1 MFGHRHHSGSG
12 PGERGRHG
20 GARGGFFGGAFG
32 GLRGGGLRGGGPGMR
47 MAKMLVSG
55 DLQLIILLL
64 LSQKPRH
71 GYEIIKAIEEH
82 ASGVYAPSPG
92 MVYPAL
98 TYLEE
103 MAYAAAA
110 SDGTKRLY
118 TITAEGSAHLGR
130 NEPAATEVWNQLAII
145 GRKLSQF
152 QRQFAQDED
161 VADHFGSGSGSASGG
176 APGSG
181 GSSDWK
187 QMKSEFRELRDE
199 MKAAIFEKINASV
212 EEKRRVL
219 DILRR
224 AVDEIRKP

>member
-1 MFGHRHHSGSG
+1 MFGHRHHSYSG
-12 PGERGRHG
+12 PGERGRPG
-20 GARGGFFGGAFG
+20 GAGGGFFGAAF
-32 GLRGGGLRGGGPGMR
+32 GGLRGGGPGMR

-118 TITAEGSAHLGR
+118 TITDEGSAHLGQ
-130 NEPAATEVWNQLAII
+130 NQAAATEVWNQLAIV
-145 GRKLSQF
+145 GRKLAQF

-161 VADHFGSGSGSASGG
+161 VADHFGSGSGG
-176 APGSG
+176 APGAG
-181 GSSDWK
+181 GRSDWK

-224 AVDEIRKP
+224 AIDEIRKP